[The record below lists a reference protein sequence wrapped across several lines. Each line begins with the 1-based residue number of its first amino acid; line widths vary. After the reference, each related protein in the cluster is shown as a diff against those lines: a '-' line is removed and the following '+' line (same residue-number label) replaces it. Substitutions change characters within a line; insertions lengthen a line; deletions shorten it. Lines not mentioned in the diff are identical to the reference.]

1 MLLLVAKGIRGGIC
15 CAIYQYMKANNK
27 YMKDKN
33 KELSYLKYWDV
44 SNFYGRIMLKKVPE
58 GSYKQ
63 TENKSQFSKQ
73 NLNSNNK
80 MFPMKNLDKIP
91 TLKPA
96 STITVNPTVF
106 DTPKRTKAQTKL

>member
-63 TENKSQFSKQ
+63 TENKSQFSKDFTK
-73 NLNSNNK
+73 NYNNSDEDY
-80 MFPMKNLDKIP
+80 FLEFDFLDPEKFHEP
-91 TLKPA
+91 HNVYPLCLKE
-96 STITVNPTVF
+96 S
-106 DTPKRTKAQTKL
+106 KLKKV

>member
-63 TENKSQFSKQ
+63 TENKSQFSKDFTK
-73 NLNSNNK
+73 NYNNSDEDY
-80 MFPMKNLDKIP
+80 FLEFDFLDPEKFHEPHNVYPLCLKESKLKKI
-91 TLKPA
+91 
-96 STITVNPTVF
+96 
-106 DTPKRTKAQTKL
+106 

>member
-63 TENKSQFSKQ
+63 TENKSQFSKDFTK
-73 NLNSNNK
+73 NYNNSDEDY
-80 MFPMKNLDKIP
+80 FLEFDFLDPEKLDEP
-91 TLKPA
+91 HNVYPLCLKE
-96 STITVNPTVF
+96 
-106 DTPKRTKAQTKL
+106 